1 MWLLS
6 RLTPDFKT
14 IPDFRRDHPAALKR
28 VCREF
33 IVLCRRL
40 DLFGGEL
47 LAIHDSKVRAVNARD
62 RRSPHISRPCRRR
75 PRPGAALAP
84 PLPAALDVR
93 EAPAIRAES
102 VPCAGPASPRRFA
115 APG

>member
-62 RRSPHISRPCRRR
+62 RSYTHI
-75 PRPGAALAP
+75 
-84 PLPAALDVR
+84 
-93 EAPAIRAES
+93 
-102 VPCAGPASPRRFA
+102 
-115 APG
+115 